1 MDYDQITL
9 ELKNVINKEKG
20 KVYSTF
26 ETRVVD
32 MAIDCLKFI
41 EENTCNQLRSSFEW
55 IDVENG
61 LPDENTSVLVAVKLV
76 PEAIYRDPVI
86 AELRDG
92 TWYTADCI
100 AMPLDASWE
109 LEVTHWSP
117 LPRNPEV
124 KK

>member
-32 MAIDCLKFI
+32 MASDCLKFI
-41 EENTCNQLRSSFEW
+41 EENTRTKLNDPFEW
-55 IDVENG
+55 IGVEDR
-61 LPDENTSVLVAVKLV
+61 LPDESISVLVAVKLV
-76 PEAIYRDPVI
+76 PEVIYRDPVI

-124 KK
+124 EK

>member
-20 KVYSTF
+20 KVYFTF
-26 ETRVVD
+26 ETRVID
-32 MAIDCLKFI
+32 MARDCLEFI
-41 EENTCNQLRSSFEW
+41 EENTCARLNSPFEW
-55 IDVENG
+55 VSVEDR
-61 LPDENTSVLVAVKLV
+61 LPDESISVLVAVKLV
-76 PEAIYRDPVI
+76 PEVIYRDPVI

-124 KK
+124 EK